1 MKLLALDI
9 EQFKGL
15 RKFPFAPNGA
25 DADIYGDNAVGK
37 TTVAD
42 AYFWLL
48 FGKDSAGRSDFDI
61 LPMDEHGQIVE
72 GMEASVTGKFADDDG
87 REFTLRRA
95 YHQVFTR
102 KNGEAERKFK
112 GNTTEFFINDV
123 PKPQKDYQAFISGI
137 CDEQTFQLLSDP
149 DMFPGKMGWGDRRDM
164 LIRLYAPDIDDREII
179 NAHKELQP
187 LGGYIGFKTVDEYVE
202 ITKAQRRK
210 INDQL
215 KEIPGRIDEAEKAK
229 PADLPLSSDGADI
242 VRFGKQKLK
251 LETDLNN
258 LRSGQSAAEL
268 QKTVAELRAQIAQA
282 SEQYTRQASSGNAGL
297 EASASQLRVRIAEA
311 QKERSYLDS
320 AVSSKGE
327 TIKHITA
334 EMGRLRQ
341 ECFDTA
347 AKTFNPKS
355 SICPTCGQEFPEAKK
370 KQIEKDFNG
379 NKAQKLDELE
389 ATGKGR
395 AAEQKKLEAEME
407 DAKAKLAQDD
417 KDLAELR
424 TQLDRLTKQFIS
436 PTPFSGTDEYK
447 GLQEK
452 LAAAADEL
460 KVVQT
465 VADKRTAELREQLSG
480 VISELDT
487 VKKRALNK
495 DAVARQDERIA
506 DLKKQDKD
514 LSFELAK
521 LDKGIQLAEQFT
533 QQKARDIEDKVNG
546 AFRIVCWK
554 LFDTQ
559 INGGVKPCCDV
570 TVNGIPYGK
579 DLNSAA
585 RMNAGLD
592 IIEALSE
599 KIGISVPVFIDN
611 SEGVQKLLPIRAQ
624 LIQTIVPLA
633 YDKLGKVVLE
643 ALAEKYGSEKAAR
656 TAYEAPNK
664 KLRAEVRE

>member
-1 MKLLALDI
+1 MKLLSLDI

-15 RKFPFAPNGA
+15 RLFSFAPNGA

-48 FGKDSAGRSDFDI
+48 FGKDSTGRSDFDI
-61 LPMDEHGQIVE
+61 LPMDESGQIVE
-72 GMEASVTGKFADDDG
+72 GMEASVTGKFSDDDG
-87 REFTLRRA
+87 KEFTLRRA

-149 DMFPGKMGWGDRRDM
+149 DMFPGKMGWNDRRDM
-164 LIRLYAPDIDDREII
+164 LIRLYAPDINDREII
-179 NAHKELQP
+179 NAHKKLQP

-229 PADLPLSSDGADI
+229 PADLPLPSDGADM
-242 VRFGKQKLK
+242 VRLGKQKLK

-268 QKTVAELRAQIAQA
+268 QKTVTELRAQIAQA
-282 SEQYTRQASSGNAGL
+282 SEQYTHQASAGNAGL
-297 EASASQLRVRIAEA
+297 EASASQLRARIAEM
-311 QKERSYLDS
+311 QRERSYLDS
-320 AVSSKGE
+320 SVSSKSE
-327 TIKHITA
+327 TIKHIAA
-334 EMGRLRQ
+334 EMDRLRQ
-341 ECFDTA
+341 KCFDTA
-347 AKTFNPKS
+347 SQTFDPKDN
-355 SICPTCGQEFPEAKK
+355 ICPTCGQEFPEAKK
-370 KQIEKDFNG
+370 QQIENDFNG

-389 ATGKGR
+389 AVGKGR
-395 AAEQKKLEAEME
+395 AAEQKKLETEME

-417 KDLAELR
+417 KDLAKLR
-424 TQLDRLTKQFIS
+424 TQLDILMKQFVS
-436 PTPFSGTDEYK
+436 PAPFENSAEYK
-447 GLQEK
+447 DLHEK
-452 LAAAADEL
+452 LAAVEDEL
-460 KVVQT
+460 KVVRT
-465 VADKRTAELREQLSG
+465 VVDKRTAELREQLSG

-521 LDKGIQLAEQFT
+521 LDEGIQLAEQFT

-546 AFRIVCWK
+546 AFRIVHWK

-559 INGGVKPCCDV
+559 INGGVSSCCEA
-570 TVNGIPYGK
+570 TVGGIEYK
-579 DLNSAA
+579 KNLNSAA

-592 IIEALSE
+592 IIEALS
-599 KIGISVPVFIDN
+599 GQVGLSVPIWIDN
-611 SEGVQKLLPIRAQ
+611 AESVTKYLPVNAQVIR
-624 LIQTIVPLA
+624 LRV
-633 YDKLGKVVLE
+633 
-643 ALAEKYGSEKAAR
+643 AAG
-656 TAYEAPNK
+656 EK